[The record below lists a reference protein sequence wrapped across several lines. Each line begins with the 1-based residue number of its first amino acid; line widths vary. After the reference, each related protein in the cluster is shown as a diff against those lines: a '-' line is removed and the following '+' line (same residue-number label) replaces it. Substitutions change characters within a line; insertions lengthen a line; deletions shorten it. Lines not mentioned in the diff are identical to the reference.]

1 MAFQNRTDAGRKLV
15 GNLSNYG
22 AALVLALPRGGVPVA
37 FEVARALDIPLD
49 VLLVRKL
56 SVPGH
61 EELAMGAVASGGSRV
76 LNDELV
82 RALHL
87 PKHGISAVV
96 ERETRELRRR
106 EALYRGE
113 KPFPYLAG
121 RTVIVVDDGLATG
134 ASMRAGVTHGFS
146 ARCRFLLPRGQNLGT
161 PLHARLEQSI
171 RHVERVGRTER

>member
-15 GNLSNYG
+15 SNLSDYG

-37 FEVARALDIPLD
+37 LEVARALDIPLD
-49 VLLVRKL
+49 VFLVRKL
-56 SVPGH
+56 GVPGH

-87 PKHGISAVV
+87 SEHGISAVV

-106 EALYRGE
+106 EKLYRGE
-113 KPFPYLAG
+113 RPFPNLAG

-134 ASMRAGVTHGFS
+134 ASMRATVLALRQYEPGKRGRSNGTTRDLRGAS
-146 ARCRFLLPRGQNLGT
+146 CRG
-161 PLHARLEQSI
+161 
-171 RHVERVGRTER
+171 